1 MEERVIKLRH
11 QQPSLWTGIL
21 KEDLNQLWEPWM
33 RAVDVVLEDESLLDP
48 VYEAQGRR
56 HPQSRS
62 RGREQT
68 PAEVVLRL
76 LLLKHVRNWSYEV
89 LEREV
94 RANLVY
100 RSFCRIGM
108 EKVPDAKTLGRI
120 GLALGPEVIAELHQ
134 RLVQLAQEKGVVRG
148 RKMRTDTTVVETNI
162 HYPTDSSLLQDGT
175 RVLTRGLKKIESRLG
190 GLKKKVRNRMRSVSK
205 RVIAIAH
212 ALRHKGSE
220 GEEKRKREYR
230 ELLRLTRQILND
242 TKRVLAEV
250 EELSSRRR
258 AQVKDVQEQ
267 LQIMAERLRQVV
279 KQTQARIFGGITQLR
294 EKLFSLFEAYTEI
307 IRKGKAGKPNEF
319 GKLVQ
324 IQEAEN
330 QIVTHYDVFAERPSD
345 RHLLTGAVQVQQKK
359 LGRVPKLVAADAGYY
374 SQVQEESVQ
383 AMGVKYVSVPN
394 RSTRSE
400 ERRKLQKRRW
410 FKNGQRWRTG
420 SEGRISTLKRRHGLN
435 RCRYRGW
442 DGFQRWVGLGVMADN
457 LIQIGRYLALPT

>member
-250 EELSSRRR
+250 EELSPRRR

>member
-1 MEERVIKLRH
+1 MIKLRH
-11 QQPSLWTGIL
+11 KQPSLWTGIL
-21 KEDLNQLWEPWM
+21 KEDLDSLWEPWM
-33 RAVDVVLEDESLLDP
+33 RVADMVLEDEALVNQ

-56 HPQSRS
+56 YPQSRQ

-68 PAEVVLRL
+68 PAEVALRL
-76 LLLKHVRNWSYEV
+76 LLLKHVRDWSYEV

-94 RANLVY
+94 KANLVY

-108 EKVPDAKTLGRI
+108 EKVPDAKTLGKI
-120 GLALGPEVIAELHQ
+120 GQALGPEVIQELHH
-134 RLVQLAQEKGVVRG
+134 RLVQLAQEKGVVQG

-162 HYPTDSSLLQDGT
+162 HYPTDSGLLQDGA

-212 ALRHKGSE
+212 ALRHKGVE

-230 ELLRLTRQILND
+230 ELLRLVRQILND
-242 TKRVLAEV
+242 TQRVLAEV
-250 EELSSRRR
+250 GGLSGKRR
-258 AQVKDVQEQ
+258 AKVKEIAEQ
-267 LQIMAERLRQVV
+267 LQTMAGRLQQVV
-279 KQTQARIFGGITQLR
+279 KQTRARVLQGITQFAD
-294 EKLFSLFEAYTEI
+294 KLFSLFEEYTEI

-345 RHLLTGAVQVQQKK
+345 RHLLAEAVQAHQKI
-359 LGRVPKLVAADAGYY
+359 LGRVPELVAADAGYY
-374 SQVQEESVQ
+374 AQNQEAAVQD
-383 AMGVKYVSVPN
+383 MGVKYISVPN

-400 ERRKLQKRRW
+400 ERKKLQKRRW
-410 FKNGQRWRTG
+410 FKQGQRWRTG
-420 SEGRISTLKRRHGLN
+420 SEGRISTLKRRHGLD

-442 DGFQRWVGLGVMADN
+442 VGFQRWVGLGIMADN
-457 LIQIGRYLALPT
+457 LIQIGRYLAANPS

>member
-1 MEERVIKLRH
+1 VIKLRH
-11 QQPSLWTGIL
+11 EQPSLWTGVF
-21 KEDLNQLWEPWM
+21 KEDLDSLWEPWM
-33 RAVDVVLEDESLLDP
+33 RVADRVLEDEVLVDQ

-56 HPQSRS
+56 HPQSRR

-68 PAEVVLRL
+68 PAEVALRL
-76 LLLKHVRNWSYEV
+76 LLLKHVRDWSYEV

-94 RANLVY
+94 KANLVY

-108 EKVPDAKTLGRI
+108 EKVPDAKTLGKI
-120 GLALGPEVIAELHQ
+120 GQALGPEVIQELHQ
-134 RLVQLAQEKGVVRG
+134 RLVRLAQEKGVVKG
-148 RKMRTDTTVVETNI
+148 RRMRTDTTVVETNI
-162 HYPTDSSLLQDGT
+162 HYPTDSGLLQDGA

-230 ELLRLTRQILND
+230 ELLRLIRQILND
-242 TKRVLAEV
+242 TQRVLAEV
-250 EELSSRRR
+250 DGLSAKRR
-258 AQVKDVQEQ
+258 AKVKAIAEQ
-267 LQIMAERLRQVV
+267 LRTMAGRLRQVV
-279 KQTQARIFGGITQLR
+279 QQTRARVLQGITQFAD
-294 EKLFSLFEAYTEI
+294 KLFSLFEEYTEI

-330 QIVTHYDVFAERPSD
+330 QIITHYDVFAERPSD
-345 RHLLTGAVQVQQKK
+345 RHLLLDAVKAHQKI
-359 LGRVPKLVAADAGYY
+359 LGRVPDLVAADAGYY
-374 SQVQEESVQ
+374 AQKQEVAVQDL
-383 AMGVKYVSVPN
+383 GVKYISVPN
-394 RSTRSE
+394 RSTHSE
-400 ERRKLQKRRW
+400 ERKKLQKRRW
-410 FKNGQRWRTG
+410 FKQGQRWRTG

-442 DGFQRWVGLGVMADN
+442 TGFQRWVGLGVMADN
-457 LIQIGRYLALPT
+457 LIQIGRYLAAKPM

>member
-1 MEERVIKLRH
+1 MIKLRH

-250 EELSSRRR
+250 EELSPRRR